1 VEQNQK
7 INIMKGFKN
16 YQVTLEHVTD
26 SNIDTFDT
34 VICATEKQARKEA
47 IKMSKS
53 KRAKQLKTQTNHF
66 GELPNIVRV
75 WAFSNEDDNDYFVQG
90 KHTFMYEDGVCTY
103 SSVG

>member
-47 IKMSKS
+47 IKM
-53 KRAKQLKTQTNHF
+53 
-66 GELPNIVRV
+66 
-75 WAFSNEDDNDYFVQG
+75 
-90 KHTFMYEDGVCTY
+90 
-103 SSVG
+103 